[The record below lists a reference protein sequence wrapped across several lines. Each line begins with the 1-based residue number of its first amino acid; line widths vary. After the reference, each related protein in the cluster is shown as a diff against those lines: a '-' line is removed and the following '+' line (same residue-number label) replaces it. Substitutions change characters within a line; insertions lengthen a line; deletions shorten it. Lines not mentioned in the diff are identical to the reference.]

1 MESYFS
7 NTIEHSPRAPPEMKA
22 FDVQLLLSSIHQ
34 TDDLVRKYSTKCD
47 ENKQLQENLVS
58 LNDSSIQIRQLYASE
73 KEKTEKLTL
82 DKQKVND
89 ENRQLKADL
98 AAIQHEQINN
108 ETLQKQTIAEL
119 EYQLE
124 TVAKKS
130 TAKYVELCESF
141 VAQGLILH
149 TNGLATPSLTKKCA
163 HARDVLKSHNRPF
176 EWSEARSGAKAMRS
190 PVKANRCKCSSTV
203 SPRKDASHSIQPK
216 RVMTSEKG
224 TMFTQTTATRST
236 CTSAFIRKVDASTNT
251 NSIDADTELCLTV
264 QKILDQM
271 VPLPPFQLPIHDVAP
286 DDDCVPPSNACSIG
300 STQTDIREYRNQGT
314 MTRIQNVRKRVNY
327 TSNDSNPNQSAGID
341 SLRSIKKEDIASPF
355 GSMSNLLMTPPIPSQ
370 IAFSGNRS
378 QQFLHLWILLGE
390 ILFPIADQSVEFPKP
405 ASPDPKIMEKLQR
418 IQSLLGG
425 QPLDVS
431 SGGLLN
437 GIAEPCIDLRCDS
450 GDENIPAVS
459 LIKESASDCS
469 QDSIRSNESD
479 RMNRIEV
486 SDFGTLAAF
495 VDDNSL
501 DAGHATILPV
511 PLVEKAQ
518 DRVNEP
524 TQQET
529 IHTTV
534 AQSANNIELADNAQ
548 HFKVPKRKP
557 MRSTA
562 GDDTSK
568 RRRKTEEKVI
578 FNTFAR
584 SRLDSNCSAHSQ
596 TKRPQITAASNLFD
610 DPPAVVATLQSMENI
625 FEYFRCPEILSPI
638 RDLPVEENSDRIQ
651 PNLDATKAL
660 DEPLIASTANSEV
673 TPNSDRCENSI
684 EIEVNSG
691 AGLDTNSIIGIE
703 AVAPEIC
710 DNEISEI
717 DVPTNSSKT
726 TVEDAAENATYTK
739 ESTEVLEPE
748 KDSLYDYSPASP
760 PPEQC
765 SSAIPTIIPLYT
777 QIESTVATPSSPSIN
792 ASASDSSQSIFDR
805 LIKSYSHAKR
815 EKLLNNIKT
824 CLTADE
830 SYTIASLRNSIET
843 LCMESTEWT
852 SAAVTVCVE
861 KMLKLTWRPMLLVKA
876 LLEVIEDTID
886 TMCYDFTP
894 PSPAMT
900 LTHRKCLLLIVRIE
914 REIPSFMK
922 YMEFQVDRSLFQFS
936 QPLKLPAM
944 INLTHLYI
952 GLLDLQQP
960 EDRSKVRLFIYKCLY
975 YYTHK
980 ATPMIYAMLMAHPYV
995 LPHANTVGSDA
1006 DPLVRAIISVM
1017 TNIRYT
1023 STGTTPAD
1031 PMHRKNEMYNVLKR
1045 RYGYFADKSFPTECF
1060 IDHAVEC
1067 IRFGRLMNVDYALI
1081 LVAKR
1086 QGCEWAVKSIIE
1098 KHLLPMLYAYVS
1110 GDIAVNTQNDDRI
1123 RSILFIIAS
1132 IVKTFPLE
1140 QKIDYYLNIFVTCLN
1155 ATDRVTIQEAAL
1167 SAMCQ
1172 LSRFGCAQIYPYISA
1187 WKPPS
1192 HGISSKLMAMLNTV
1206 VYQKNRNFWYA
1217 SKG

>member
-1 MESYFS
+1 MEF
-7 NTIEHSPRAPPEMKA
+7 NFNDIIEHTPRAPPEMKA

-58 LNDSSIQIRQLYASE
+58 LNDLSIQIRQLYASE
-73 KEKTEKLTL
+73 KEKNENLTL

-124 TVAKKS
+124 TVAKDS
-130 TAKYVELCESF
+130 SAKYVELCESF

-149 TNGLATPSLTKKCA
+149 TNGLATASLTKKCA
-163 HARDVLKSHNRPF
+163 QARDVLKSHNRPF
-176 EWSEARSGAKAMRS
+176 EWSESRSASKATRS
-190 PVKANRCKCSSTV
+190 PVKANKCKCSSTV
-203 SPRKDASHSIQPK
+203 SPKKDVSYSVQPK
-216 RVMTSEKG
+216 RIMTSEKG

-251 NSIDADTELCLTV
+251 ISIDADTELCSTV
-264 QKILDQM
+264 QRILDEM
-271 VPLPPFQLPIHDVAP
+271 VPLPPFQLPIHEVAP
-286 DDDCVPPSNACSIG
+286 DDCVPLSNACSIG

-314 MTRIQNVRKRVNY
+314 ITRIQNVRKRVNY
-327 TSNDSNPNQSAGID
+327 TRNDSNPNQSAGID

-355 GSMSNLLMTPPIPSQ
+355 GSMSNLLMTPHIPSQ
-370 IAFSGNRS
+370 IAFTGNRS

-405 ASPDPKIMEKLQR
+405 ASADPKTMEKLQR
-418 IQSLLGG
+418 IQSLLGA
-425 QPLDVS
+425 QPHDMS
-431 SGGLLN
+431 GGGLLN

-450 GDENIPAVS
+450 GDENIPTAS

-479 RMNRIEV
+479 RVNRIEV

-495 VDDNSL
+495 VDDNSV
-501 DAGHATILPV
+501 DASHATMLPV
-511 PLVEKAQ
+511 PLVVKGQERA
-518 DRVNEP
+518 NAP

-529 IHTTV
+529 IHTNV
-534 AQSANNIELADNAQ
+534 AQLEYNIELADNTQ

-557 MRSTA
+557 MRSIA
-562 GDDTSK
+562 GNHTSK
-568 RRRKTEEKVI
+568 RKRKTEEKVI
-578 FNTFAR
+578 FRTFSR
-584 SRLDSNCSAHSQ
+584 SRLDFNFFAHSQ

-610 DPPAVVATLQSMENI
+610 DPPVVVATPQSMENI

-638 RDLPVEENSDRIQ
+638 RELPVHETSDSTE
-651 PNLDATKAL
+651 PNLNATKAL
-660 DEPLIASTANSEV
+660 NELSIASTANSEV
-673 TPNSDRCENSI
+673 TPNSDRCESLM
-684 EIEVNSG
+684 EIDENLE
-691 AGLDTNSIIGIE
+691 AGVETSSVFDVD

-710 DNEISEI
+710 DTEISEV
-717 DVPTNSSKT
+717 DVPTNTSRT
-726 TVEDAAENATYTK
+726 TVKDAAENASYTK
-739 ESTEVLEPE
+739 ESTEVFEPE
-748 KDSLYDYSPASP
+748 IDFSYDYSPASP
-760 PPEQC
+760 LPEQC
-765 SSAIPTIIPLYT
+765 PSAIPTIIPLHT

-792 ASASDSSQSIFDR
+792 ASASDSSQSIFDH
-805 LIKSYSHAKR
+805 LIKSYSNAKR
-815 EKLLNNIKT
+815 QKLLNNIKT

-852 SAAVTVCVE
+852 SATVTVCVE

-886 TMCYDFTP
+886 AMCYDFTP

-900 LTHRKCLLLIVRIE
+900 QTHRKCLLLIVRIE

-922 YMEFQVDRSLFQFS
+922 YMEFQVDRNLFQFS

-995 LPHANTVGSDA
+995 LPHANTVHSEA

-1023 STGTTPAD
+1023 SNGTSAAD

-1045 RYGYFADKSFPTECF
+1045 RYGYFADKSFPTDCF
-1060 IDHAVEC
+1060 IDYAVEC

-1098 KHLLPMLYAYVS
+1098 KHLLPMLHTYVS

-1123 RSILFIIAS
+1123 RSILFTIAS

-1155 ATDRVTIQEAAL
+1155 ATDRVAIQEAAI